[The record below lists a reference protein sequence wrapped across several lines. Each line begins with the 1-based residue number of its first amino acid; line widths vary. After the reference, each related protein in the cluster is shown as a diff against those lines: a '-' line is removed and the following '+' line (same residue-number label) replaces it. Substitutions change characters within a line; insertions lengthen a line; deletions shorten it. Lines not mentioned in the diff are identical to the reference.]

1 MNAMQACQ
9 ARYDNMTP
17 DDSDCFLDT
26 NEGCNWQDGAAT
38 HLMSGNDY
46 SVNSWTGV
54 TYGELCDFV
63 GLQTQQCFM
72 ESEPNLLGLLVAAIQ
87 DGDIAAAKSALAE
100 ILYDVK
106 KGDIKA
112 IVYDAACELLVDIA
126 EAAADQMRADNEAD
140 DYDC

>member
-9 ARYDNMTP
+9 SRYDHMLP
-17 DDSDCFLDT
+17 DDSECFLDT
-26 NEGCNWQDGAAT
+26 TEGANWQDGAAT

-46 SVNSWTGV
+46 SVNSRVGV
-54 TYGELCDFV
+54 DYFDLCEFV
-63 GLQTQQCFM
+63 GLQTQQSFT
-72 ESEPNLLGLLVAAIQ
+72 ETDPNVLGFLVATIQ

-106 KGDIKA
+106 KGDIRA

-126 EAAADQMRADNEAD
+126 EAAADQIRADNEAD
-140 DYDC
+140 RYDC